1 MVEHKSRFRSFAPD
15 LDGYDEDLADV
26 DPQSAPYKFGR
37 PVRGEYTAEPS
48 VPLFLS
54 DPDGEPEP
62 EEFAAHLRKRGAASV
77 SSKILMAVVAASG
90 VAMLFAWF
98 SSDAT
103 RDIIVNA
110 KASIASALP
119 TPSATAQ
126 ADAAQLTSG
135 DLQLRDPTRGS
146 APQVVQPQVVQPQV
160 AAPAQAPVVVAN
172 VAPSREDIAT
182 AYQNALQA
190 RAPVAVAPPATV
202 APAATVA
209 PQVAVASPAPEAA
222 APAPTLMPQAPA
234 PEAPRPQ
241 VKRIDAQELATLM
254 KRAKDMLAMGDIPA
268 ARLLLERAAE
278 GQDAYA
284 ALMLARTYDP
294 TVLGTSDV
302 RNITPEPDK
311 ARVWYR
317 KAAQLGSTEAQ
328 QRLAQLPN

>member
-15 LDGYDEDLADV
+15 LDGFDEDLTDSSAQ
-26 DPQSAPYKFGR
+26 PAPYKFGR
-37 PVRGEYTAEPS
+37 SARDEYTAEQS

-54 DPDGEPEP
+54 DPDGEPDP
-62 EEFAAHLRKRGAASV
+62 EEFSAPLRKRRMASV

-110 KASIASALP
+110 KASIASSLP

-126 ADAAQLTSG
+126 ADAAQLTPG
-135 DLQLRDPTRGS
+135 DLQLSPARSS
-146 APQVVQPQVVQPQV
+146 APQVQPQA

-172 VAPSREDIAT
+172 VSPSREDIT
-182 AYQNALQA
+182 NAYQNALQA
-190 RAPVAVAPPATV
+190 RAPVAVVAPPA
-202 APAATVA
+202 APA
-209 PQVAVASPAPEAA
+209 AA
-222 APAPTLMPQAPA
+222 APAPAPAPMPQASLPQVSLPPA
-234 PEAPRPQ
+234 PMPQ
-241 VKRIDAQELATLM
+241 AKRIDAQELAMLM

-268 ARLLLERAAE
+268 ARLLLERAAD
-278 GQDAYA
+278 GQDATA

-294 TVLGTSDV
+294 AALGTSDV
-302 RNITPEPDK
+302 RNITPEPDR
-311 ARVWYR
+311 ARAWYQ
-317 KAAQLGSTEAQ
+317 KAAQLGSAEAQ

>member
-1 MVEHKSRFRSFAPD
+1 MVERKSRYRSFAPEQ
-15 LDGYDEDLADV
+15 DGYDEDFTDTN
-26 DPQSAPYKFGR
+26 PQPAPYKFGR
-37 PVRGEYTAEPS
+37 SARDEYSAEPS

-62 EEFAAHLRKRGAASV
+62 EEFVAPLRRRGMASV

-110 KASIASALP
+110 KASIAASLP

-126 ADAAQLTSG
+126 ADAAQLTPG
-135 DLQLRDPTRGS
+135 DLQLSDPARSG
-146 APQVVQPQVVQPQV
+146 APQLQPQVQSQVQLQPQ

-172 VAPSREDIAT
+172 VSPSREDISS
-182 AYQNALQA
+182 AYQSALQA
-190 RAPVAVAPPATV
+190 RAPVAVAPPAAPQAV
-202 APAATVA
+202 APPAAEA
-209 PQVAVASPAPEAA
+209 P
-222 APAPTLMPQAPA
+222 MPQAPA
-234 PEAPRPQ
+234 PQAAVPQ
-241 VKRIDAQELATLM
+241 VKHIDARELATLM
-254 KRAKDMLAMGDIPA
+254 KRAKDMLGMGDIPA

-278 GQDAYA
+278 GQDANA

-294 TVLGTSDV
+294 AVLGTSDV

-311 ARVWYR
+311 ARTWYQR
-317 KAAQLGSTEAQ
+317 AAKLGSAEAQ
-328 QRLAQLPN
+328 RVLAQLPN

>member
-1 MVEHKSRFRSFAPD
+1 MVDHKSRFRSFAPEQ
-15 LDGYDEDLADV
+15 DGYDEDFTDTN
-26 DPQSAPYKFGR
+26 PQPVPYKFGR
-37 PVRGEYTAEPS
+37 SARDEYAAEPH

-62 EEFAAHLRKRGAASV
+62 EEFAAPLRRRGMASFT
-77 SSKILMAVVAASG
+77 SKALMAVVAASG

-110 KASIASALP
+110 KASIAASLP

-126 ADAAQLTSG
+126 ADAAQLSPS
-135 DLQLRDPTRGS
+135 DLQLSDPARGTG
-146 APQVVQPQVVQPQV
+146 PQVQVQVQPQA

-172 VAPSREDIAT
+172 VAPSRGDIAT
-182 AYQNALQA
+182 AYQSAMQA
-190 RAPVAVAPPATV
+190 RPPVAVAP
-202 APAATVA
+202 
-209 PQVAVASPAPEAA
+209 AA
-222 APAPTLMPQAPA
+222 APQATAPAPALMQQAPMPQAPM
-234 PEAPRPQ
+234 PQ

-254 KRAKDMLAMGDIPA
+254 KRAKDLLSMGDIPA

-278 GQDAYA
+278 GQDANA

-294 TVLGTSDV
+294 AALGTSDV

-311 ARVWYR
+311 ARTWYQR
-317 KAAQLGSTEAQ
+317 AAQLGSAEAQ
-328 QRLAQLPN
+328 RRLAQLPN

>member
-1 MVEHKSRFRSFAPD
+1 MVEHKSRFNSFAPS
-15 LDGYDEDLADV
+15 LDGYDEDFTDTNN
-26 DPQSAPYKFGR
+26 PSAAYKFGR
-37 PVRGEYTAEPS
+37 SARDEYTVEPS
-48 VPLFLS
+48 IPLFLS

-62 EEFAAHLRKRGAASV
+62 EEFAPARKRRMASV

-110 KASIASALP
+110 KASIAASIP

-135 DLQLRDPTRGS
+135 DLQLKDPVRSG
-146 APQVVQPQVVQPQV
+146 APLVQPQA

-172 VAPSREDIAT
+172 VAPSREDIAN
-182 AYQNALQA
+182 AYQSALQS
-190 RAPVAVAPPATV
+190 RAPVA
-202 APAATVA
+202 APAAPQAAA
-209 PQVAVASPAPEAA
+209 PSPALMPPAPAPEAA
-222 APAPTLMPQAPA
+222 MPP
-234 PEAPRPQ
+234 
-241 VKRIDAQELATLM
+241 VKRIEPQELAVLM

-278 GQDAYA
+278 GQEASA

-311 ARVWYR
+311 ARAWYQ
-317 KAAQLGSTEAQ
+317 KAAQLGSPEAQ
-328 QRLAQLPN
+328 RLLAQLPN

>member
-1 MVEHKSRFRSFAPD
+1 MVERKSRYRSFAPEQ
-15 LDGYDEDLADV
+15 DGYDEDFTDTN
-26 DPQSAPYKFGR
+26 PQPAPYKFGR
-37 PVRGEYTAEPS
+37 SARDEYPAEPS

-62 EEFAAHLRKRGAASV
+62 EEFVAPLRRRGMASV

-110 KASIASALP
+110 KASIAASLP

-126 ADAAQLTSG
+126 ADAAQLTPG
-135 DLQLRDPTRGS
+135 DLQLSDPARSG
-146 APQVVQPQVVQPQV
+146 APQPQPQVQSQVQLQPQ

-172 VAPSREDIAT
+172 VSPSREDISS
-182 AYQNALQA
+182 AYQSALQA
-190 RAPVAVAPPATV
+190 RAPVAVAPPAAPQAV
-202 APAATVA
+202 APPAAEA
-209 PQVAVASPAPEAA
+209 P
-222 APAPTLMPQAPA
+222 MPQAPA
-234 PEAPRPQ
+234 PQAAVPQ
-241 VKRIDAQELATLM
+241 VKHIDARELATLM
-254 KRAKDMLAMGDIPA
+254 KRARDMLGMGDIPA

-278 GQDAYA
+278 GQDANA

-294 TVLGTSDV
+294 AVLGTSDV

-311 ARVWYR
+311 ARTWYQR
-317 KAAQLGSTEAQ
+317 AAKLGSAEAQ
-328 QRLAQLPN
+328 RVLAQLPN

>member
-1 MVEHKSRFRSFAPD
+1 MVERKSRYRSFAPEQ
-15 LDGYDEDLADV
+15 DGYDEDFTDTN
-26 DPQSAPYKFGR
+26 PQPAPYKFGR
-37 PVRGEYTAEPS
+37 SARDEYPAEPS

-62 EEFAAHLRKRGAASV
+62 EEFVAPLRRRGMASV

-110 KASIASALP
+110 KASIAASLP

-126 ADAAQLTSG
+126 ADAAQLTPG
-135 DLQLRDPTRGS
+135 DLQLSDPARSG
-146 APQVVQPQVVQPQV
+146 APQPQPQVQSQVQLQPQ

-172 VAPSREDIAT
+172 VSPSREDISS
-182 AYQNALQA
+182 AYQSALQA
-190 RAPVAVAPPATV
+190 RAPVAVAPPAAPQAV
-202 APAATVA
+202 APPAAEA
-209 PQVAVASPAPEAA
+209 P
-222 APAPTLMPQAPA
+222 MPQAPA
-234 PEAPRPQ
+234 PQAAVPQ
-241 VKRIDAQELATLM
+241 VKHIDARELATLM
-254 KRAKDMLAMGDIPA
+254 KRAKDMLGMGDIPA

-278 GQDAYA
+278 GQDANA

-294 TVLGTSDV
+294 AVLGTSDV

-311 ARVWYR
+311 ARTWYQR
-317 KAAQLGSTEAQ
+317 AAKLGSAEAQ
-328 QRLAQLPN
+328 RVLAQLPN

>member
-1 MVEHKSRFRSFAPD
+1 MVERKSRYRSFAPEQ
-15 LDGYDEDLADV
+15 DGYDEDFTDTN
-26 DPQSAPYKFGR
+26 PQPAPYKFGR
-37 PVRGEYTAEPS
+37 SARDEYPAEPS

-62 EEFAAHLRKRGAASV
+62 EEFVAPLRRRGMASV

-110 KASIASALP
+110 KASIAASLP

-126 ADAAQLTSG
+126 ADAAQLTPG
-135 DLQLRDPTRGS
+135 DLQLSDPARSG
-146 APQVVQPQVVQPQV
+146 APQLQPQVQSQVQLQPQ

-172 VAPSREDIAT
+172 VSPSREDISS
-182 AYQNALQA
+182 AYQSALQA
-190 RAPVAVAPPATV
+190 RAPVAVAPPAAPQAV
-202 APAATVA
+202 APPAAEA
-209 PQVAVASPAPEAA
+209 P
-222 APAPTLMPQAPA
+222 MPQAPA
-234 PEAPRPQ
+234 PQAAVPQ
-241 VKRIDAQELATLM
+241 VKHIDARELATLM
-254 KRAKDMLAMGDIPA
+254 KRAKDMLGMGDIPA

-278 GQDAYA
+278 GQDANA

-294 TVLGTSDV
+294 AVLGTSDV

-311 ARVWYR
+311 ARTWYQR
-317 KAAQLGSTEAQ
+317 AAKLGSAEAQ
-328 QRLAQLPN
+328 RVLAQLPN